1 MFKRISFFIF
11 VNILVLITITT
22 ITTLLGVP
30 RYISNGGYW
39 ALLAFS
45 VIAGFSGA
53 IISLLFSRIMAK
65 WVMGIK
71 LIDPRSPQIDR
82 LNFVIEETYRLA
94 KLAGLKKMPQV
105 GVYDSVEVNAFAT
118 GPSKRRSLVAVSS
131 GMIETMDR
139 PAISGVLA
147 HEIAHIKNGDMVTT
161 TLLQGII
168 NTFVIFF
175 SRLVAKIVSNF
186 VREELSYVVYFLCSV
201 VFEIIFSIL
210 SSPII
215 FWHSR
220 KREFKADRYA
230 AELGGKD
237 NMIHALESLSRN
249 IRLVDDRQKSIAA
262 FKISGKEKFARL
274 FSTHPP
280 LEKRIERLKSL

>member
-1 MFKRISFFIF
+1 LFKRISFFIF

-30 RYISNGGYW
+30 RYIGNGGYW
-39 ALLAFS
+39 VLLAFS

-65 WVMGIK
+65 WVMGVK
-71 LIDPRSPQIDR
+71 LIDPRSPQADR
-82 LNFVIEETYRLA
+82 FNFVLEETYRLA

-186 VREELSYVVYFLCSV
+186 VKEELSYVVYFLCSV
-201 VFEIIFSIL
+201 VFEIVFSIL

-220 KREFKADRYA
+220 KREFKADQYA

-237 NMIHALESLSRN
+237 NMIYALESLSRN

>member
-1 MFKRISFFIF
+1 LFKRISFFIF

>member
-82 LNFVIEETYRLA
+82 LNFVLEETYRLA

>member
-30 RYISNGGYW
+30 RYIGNGGYW
-39 ALLAFS
+39 VLLAFS

-65 WVMGIK
+65 WVMGVK
-71 LIDPRSPQIDR
+71 LIDPRSSQIDR
-82 LNFVIEETYRLA
+82 LNFVLEETYRLA
-94 KLAGLKKMPQV
+94 KQAGLKKMPQV

-201 VFEIIFSIL
+201 VFEIVFSIL

-220 KREFKADRYA
+220 NREFKADRYA

>member
-30 RYISNGGYW
+30 RYIGNGGYW
-39 ALLAFS
+39 VLLAFS

-65 WVMGIK
+65 WVMGVK
-71 LIDPRSPQIDR
+71 LIDPRSSQIDR
-82 LNFVIEETYRLA
+82 LNFVLEETYRLA

-147 HEIAHIKNGDMVTT
+147 HEIAHIKSGDMVTT

-201 VFEIIFSIL
+201 VFEIVFSIL

-220 KREFKADRYA
+220 NREFKADRYA

>member
-30 RYISNGGYW
+30 RFIGNGGYW
-39 ALLAFS
+39 VLLAFS

-65 WVMGIK
+65 WVMGVK

-82 LNFVIEETYRLA
+82 LNFVLEETYRLA

-105 GVYDSVEVNAFAT
+105 GVYDSVEVNAFAS

-201 VFEIIFSIL
+201 VFEIVFSIL

-220 KREFKADRYA
+220 NREFKADRYA

-262 FKISGKEKFARL
+262 FKISGKVKFARL

>member
-1 MFKRISFFIF
+1 
-11 VNILVLITITT
+11 
-22 ITTLLGVP
+22 
-30 RYISNGGYW
+30 
-39 ALLAFS
+39 
-45 VIAGFSGA
+45 
-53 IISLLFSRIMAK
+53 
-65 WVMGIK
+65 
-71 LIDPRSPQIDR
+71 
-82 LNFVIEETYRLA
+82 
-94 KLAGLKKMPQV
+94 
-105 GVYDSVEVNAFAT
+105 
-118 GPSKRRSLVAVSS
+118 
-131 GMIETMDR
+131 
-139 PAISGVLA
+139 
-147 HEIAHIKNGDMVTT
+147 MVTT

-186 VREELSYVVYFLCSV
+186 VKEELSYVVYFLCSV
-201 VFEIIFSIL
+201 VFEIVFSIL

-220 KREFKADRYA
+220 KREFKADQYA

-237 NMIHALESLSRN
+237 NMIYALESLSRN

>member
-1 MFKRISFFIF
+1 MFKRISYFIF

-30 RYISNGGYW
+30 RYIGNGGYW
-39 ALLAFS
+39 TLLAFS

-65 WVMGIK
+65 WVMGVK
-71 LIDPRSPQIDR
+71 LIDPRSPQNER
-82 LNFVIEETYRLA
+82 FNFVLEETYRLA

-161 TLLQGII
+161 TLLQGVI
-168 NTFVIFF
+168 NTFVVFF

-201 VFEIIFSIL
+201 VFEIVFSIL

-237 NMIHALESLSRN
+237 NMIYALESLSRN

-280 LEKRIERLKSL
+280 LEKRIERLKAL

>member
-30 RYISNGGYW
+30 RYIGNGGYW
-39 ALLAFS
+39 TLLAFS

-65 WVMGIK
+65 WVMGVK
-71 LIDPRSPQIDR
+71 LIDPRSPQNER
-82 LNFVIEETYRLA
+82 FNFVLEETYGLA

-161 TLLQGII
+161 TLLQGVI

-201 VFEIIFSIL
+201 VFEIVFSIL

-237 NMIHALESLSRN
+237 NMIYALESLSRN